1 MSPPD
6 DVAVAPSLPLELP
19 EFEGVLPVGVVTKI
33 NGSGQRIRRP
43 MHLGERVVLVVEAEV
58 DNIGHARTDDG
69 VKRNQTLK
77 VADLYELEGK
87 PGAVLLRS
95 LRQAYKLADDHSAG
109 RKVLGAGIDQPEPN
123 GTGMEFTVDENG
135 IVLTDAELAAIRGE
149 VLPGLPHV
157 DVAVLVFDDESR
169 ALWPDDFADAAG
181 PHPEAGE
188 RIRKPGAKA
197 KDDPVLIRSVLDAD
211 TGETLESWSEEDEAA
226 RLLEEQRAA
235 ELEEA
240 RLDREAHE
248 ELLAAREGVLGPP
261 TPDEDPVVLAE
272 PTLEDVARALIE
284 DVDSKARAV
293 GSIRS
298 DLADVTSPAL
308 VSAALELER
317 AGRNRKG
324 VVSALDLRLSDLTT
338 GSTS

>member
-1 MSPPD
+1 MTTPD

-19 EFEGVLPVGVVTKI
+19 EFEGVLPVGVVTKL

-58 DNIGHARTDDG
+58 DNVGHARTDDG
-69 VKRNQTLK
+69 VKRNQALK
-77 VADLYELEGK
+77 VSDLYELEGK
-87 PGAVLLRS
+87 PGSVLLRS

-135 IVLTDAELAAIRGE
+135 IVLTDAELAAMRGE

-211 TGETLESWSEEDEAA
+211 TGETLESWSDEDEAA
-226 RLLEEQRAA
+226 RLLEEERAA

-248 ELLAAREGVLGPP
+248 ELLAAREGVPGP
-261 TPDEDPVVLAE
+261 TIEE
-272 PTLEDVARALIE
+272 VARTLIE
-284 DVDSKARAV
+284 DVDGKARAV
-293 GSIRS
+293 GSIRA
-298 DLADVTSPAL
+298 DLADVSSPAL